1 MEKKKI
7 SFLSRAVMMLFVMLL
22 TASTAWADD
31 ITISSTE
38 EWNTFASSVNSGT
51 TYSGQTVTLAADIT
65 ITTMAGTSDHKFS
78 GTFNG
83 SGHTL
88 TLNLTTDGSE
98 FTAPFRYAKGATIKL
113 LNTAGTIYG
122 GNQKY
127 AAGLIGSSEG
137 TVNITACRSS
147 VAITSDRSS
156 EDNKDATHGGFIGV
170 ASGTVTF
177 TNCLFDGSI
186 TDAAATNCGGFVGWR
201 NGSLTFNSCLM
212 AGTMTLSSTSGSAT
226 FNRSNSSNT
235 TLNNCYYKTAYG
247 DVQGTQ
253 TSVTGSALQPLLGS
267 GWQVSGNS
275 VVPIMDGNNLGTA
288 TISGIN
294 SYYLYT
300 GSAIAIDYTVTAA
313 DGTALTKGTH
323 YTETISPATVR
334 NKGDYTL
341 TITGISPYSGFGTFN
356 FTVGDAIPVTSETTT
371 MTTGAY
377 KVAQDVIVSSR
388 ITISGEVELIL
399 GEGTTLTAS
408 KGIEVS
414 KGNKL
419 TINGTGTL
427 TANGDTY
434 EGSYKPNASA
444 KSVGRAG
451 IGATEVGTIII
462 NGGTINATGGAG
474 IQELTGA
481 GIGGNCYNTDGG
493 TIIINGGIVNAVG
506 QIYSAGIGAGG
517 VWSKDNSQYGIVGT
531 IIINGGQVTAW
542 GVPKDNSN
550 CVGIGAGVYGDS
562 SKGSLTLDWTT
573 QTDFVKSSNYH
584 INSITFKKAF
594 DIENTST
601 LATKDNSGGN
611 KIVPSNTALISL
623 ASAVISDIPNQTW
636 TGYEIK
642 PSFTVTL
649 NETQLVK
656 DTDYEVSYTDN
667 VNVGT
672 DATVTITGKGQY
684 VGSVSKTFTIV
695 AYSFDGS
702 GTAESPYLIQTADDL
717 LALSGYVKHGTSGY
731 VSAHYRQTADLD
743 MSGIEMHPIGATIIG
758 VVPPTTGVF
767 SGVYD
772 GGGFTISHLTI
783 NESGR
788 YFVGLFGNAEG
799 ATIKRVTLDNTC
811 SISGYY
817 TVGGLVGYADN
828 NTTALI
834 GNVVSGSVNATIK
847 DTSGALIGRCYHY
860 GNLFYN
866 NYYTAAASPQRG
878 VGAGSNWIGGDLTS
892 NSGVVRGYAITLP
905 DDVSTTTIGETGVMH
920 PRYAADNEVLT
931 LTATAPASGM
941 KRLAATAGTL
951 AATSTAGTVTLT
963 MPASDVTVSL
973 DNVTI
978 NIEDIAAQT
987 YTGSPIT
994 PALTVKDGETTLTLD
1009 TDYTLAYS
1017 NNINAGDATVT
1028 ITGKGLYVGTATK
1041 TFTIS
1046 YYAVT
1051 LANDTNNTDAID
1063 DIIDNYGGKADVT
1076 LTDRTLKKNGE
1087 WNTIC
1092 LPFSLSASQI
1102 AGSPL
1107 ANATLMEMQNTTSLE
1122 NGVLTLNFATATA
1135 IEAGKPYLIKWASG
1149 SDIVAPVFNGVTITS
1164 TTPTE
1169 VTSTD
1174 GKVTFVGQYSP
1185 FTIDSN
1191 NKDNVL
1197 MLGSGNKIG
1206 YSKNDRTLKCFRAHF
1221 QINDVNAVR
1230 EFNMNF
1236 GDETT
1241 NIQQV
1246 ESGKL
1251 KVEGY
1256 YDLQGRKV
1264 AQPTKGLY
1272 IVNGKKVVVK

>member
-1 MEKKKI
+1 MKI
-7 SFLSRAVMMLFVMLL
+7 INSRLARAVMMLFVMVL
-22 TASTAWADD
+22 TVSNVAKAQVTINSTAD
-31 ITISSTE
+31 
-38 EWNTFASSVNSGT
+38 WNTFASNVSSGT
-51 TYSGQTVTLAADIT
+51 TYSGQTVTLTADIT
-65 ITTMAGTSDHKFS
+65 VTTMAGSSQTNSFK
-78 GTFNG
+78 GTFYG
-83 SGHTL
+83 GGHTL
-88 TLNLTTDGSE
+88 TFNATATANDC
-98 FTAPFRYAKGATIKL
+98 APFGYINGATIKCL
-113 LNTAGTIYG
+113 KVAGTISTS
-122 GNQKY
+122 NKY
-127 AAGLIGSSEG
+127 AAGIAAHSYGDCIIQNCQSSV
-137 TVNITACRSS
+137 TVNSTISGDGTHAGF
-147 VAITSDRSS
+147 VAVH
-156 EDNKDATHGGFIGV
+156 E
-170 ASGTVTF
+170 SGTLSI

-186 TDAAATNCGGFVGWR
+186 SGSNTTNCGGFVGWR
-201 NGSLTFNSCLM
+201 NGTLTFTNCLQN
-212 AGTMTLSSTSGSAT
+212 GTLSIKEESGSAT
-226 FNRSNSSNT
+226 YNRNGSS

-253 TSVTGSALQPLLGS
+253 TSATGSDLQTLLGS
-267 GWQVSGNS
+267 SWQVSGGS
-275 VVPIMDGNNLGTA
+275 VVPIMDSNNLVTA
-288 TISGIN
+288 IVSGIN

-341 TITGISPYSGFGTFN
+341 TITGTSPYSGSQTFN
-356 FTVGDAIPVTSETTT
+356 FTVSDAIPVTSETTT

-377 KVAQDVIVSSR
+377 KVEQDVTVSSR

-408 KGIEVS
+408 NGIEVS
-414 KGNKL
+414 KGNTL
-419 TINGTGTL
+419 TISGTGTL
-427 TANGDTY
+427 TANGGTY
-434 EGSYKPNASA
+434 SGSYKPSSNANSI
-444 KSVGRAG
+444 GRAG

-462 NGGTINATGGAG
+462 NGGIINATGGAG
-474 IQELTGA
+474 LQELTGA
-481 GIGGNCYNTDGG
+481 GIGGNSYNTDGG
-493 TIIINGGIVNAVG
+493 TIIINGGIVTAVG

-517 VWSKDNSQYGIVGT
+517 VWTKDNGQYGMAGT
-531 IIINGGQVTAW
+531 IIINGGQVTAS
-542 GVPKDNSN
+542 GVKNDNSIY
-550 CVGIGAGVYGDS
+550 VGMGTGVNGDS
-562 SKGSLTLDWTT
+562 SKGSLTLGWTT
-573 QTDFVKSSNYH
+573 QTDFVYSSNYN

-611 KIVPSNTALISL
+611 KIVPSSTALISL

-684 VGSVSKTFTIV
+684 IGSVSKTFTIV

-702 GTAESPYLIQTADDL
+702 GTAESPYLIQTAADL
-717 LALSGYVKHGTSGY
+717 LALSGFVKHGTSGY

-758 VVPPTTGVF
+758 IDPPTTGAF

-788 YFVGLFGNAEG
+788 YFVGLFGNADG

-811 SISGYY
+811 SISGYFS
-817 TVGGLVGYADN
+817 VGGLVGYAN
-828 NTTALI
+828 SNTTALI
-834 GNVVSGSVNATIK
+834 GNVVSGSVNATVEN
-847 DTSGALIGRCYHY
+847 TSGALIGRCYHY

-878 VGAGSNWIGGDLTS
+878 VGAGSNWAGGNLTT
-892 NSGVVRGYAITLP
+892 NSGAVRGYAITLP

-931 LTATAPASGM
+931 LTATVPASGM
-941 KRLAATAGTL
+941 KKLAATAGTL

-1017 NNINAGDATVT
+1017 NNINAGDATVS
-1028 ITGKGLYVGTATK
+1028 IMGKGLYVGTATK
-1041 TFTIS
+1041 TFTIN

-1051 LANDTNNTDAID
+1051 LANDANNTDAID

-1092 LPFSLSASQI
+1092 LPFSLDATEL
-1102 AGSPL
+1102 AASPL
-1107 ANATLMEMQNTTSLE
+1107 AGATIMEMQNTTSLE
-1122 NGVLTLNFATATA
+1122 NGVLTLNFAAATE
-1135 IEAGKPYLIKWASG
+1135 IEAGKPYLIKWASAE
-1149 SDIVAPVFNGVTITS
+1149 DIVAPVFNGVTITS
-1164 TTPTE
+1164 TTPTG

-1185 FTIDSN
+1185 FTIDSS
-1191 NKDNVL
+1191 NKDRVL

-1221 QINDVNAVR
+1221 EINDINAVR

-1241 NIQQV
+1241 ALKLVNSE
-1246 ESGKL
+1246 ESI
-1251 KVEGY
+1251 VNNAV

-1264 AQPTKGLY
+1264 SNPVKGLY
-1272 IVNGKKVVVK
+1272 IVKGKKVIIK